1 MGAELGRAPSEGTMI
16 QQTFQH
22 VSREKEGG
30 RDRGG
35 GGLPVLSDLS
45 GCKHE
50 EVKDQCFQAKPLET
64 QNTSSATKRRNV
76 HIVSFRRLGPA
87 FAS

>member
-1 MGAELGRAPSEGTMI
+1 MI

-22 VSREKEGG
+22 VSKEKREGG
-30 RDRGG
+30 RDRGR

-45 GCKHE
+45 GCKRR
-50 EVKDQCFQAKPLET
+50 EVKDQCFQAKPFET
-64 QNTSSATKRRNV
+64 QNTPSATKRRNV

-87 FAS
+87 FACSGQLERISRIDT